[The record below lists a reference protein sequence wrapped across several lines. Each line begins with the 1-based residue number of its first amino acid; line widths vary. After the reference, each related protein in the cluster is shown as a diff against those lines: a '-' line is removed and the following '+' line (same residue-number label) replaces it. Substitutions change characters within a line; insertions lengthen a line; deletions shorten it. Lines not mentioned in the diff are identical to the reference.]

1 MEKDM
6 AEWQIDNGFRW
17 RSVEPFGAEI
27 DHDLSQP
34 LSGPVAE
41 RFVSLFREHHLI
53 IARRQVLSR
62 SAQENLLAL
71 LGPLMLN
78 RQNATGF
85 ITTDM
90 SHISATAEYPFHSDG
105 AYTEN
110 PFEALSLHAVD
121 VVDGASSTRF
131 VDVEQCY
138 QTLPPALRD
147 QLQAHD
153 AEMIKSTYDSVGVR
167 AFEIRDPPAIRRD
180 ERPAVRIHPHSNRPY
195 LAVNEMQTTRLLGM
209 AWEDSRALLA
219 DVFDHAYAP
228 QNIHEHV
235 WHQGDLVIWDNIAC
249 QHARG
254 SLEGAG
260 RRVLQRVMVGGEDC

>member
-1 MEKDM
+1 MVG
-6 AEWQIDNGFRW
+6 WRVDNGLRW
-17 RSVEPFGAEI
+17 RPVEPFGAQI
-27 DHDLSQP
+27 DHDLSEP
-34 LSGPVAE
+34 LSKPAAA

-53 IARRQVLSR
+53 IARGQALSR
-62 SAQENLLAL
+62 SAHEDLLAL

-85 ITTDM
+85 ITTEVP
-90 SHISATAEYPFHSDG
+90 HVSATAEYPFHSDG

-110 PFEALSLHAVD
+110 PFEALSLHAVA

-138 QTLPPALRD
+138 ETLPEMLRNK
-147 QLQAHD
+147 LQMHH
-153 AEMIKSTYDSVGVR
+153 AEMIKSTYESVGVR

-180 ERPAVRIHPHSNRPY
+180 ERPAVRIHPHSSRPY

-209 AWEDSRALLA
+209 DWEDSRAVLA

-228 QNIHEHV
+228 QNIREHV

>member
-1 MEKDM
+1 M
-6 AEWQIDNGFRW
+6 ADWQIDQGLRW
-17 RSVEPFGAEI
+17 RGLEPFGAEI

-34 LSGPVAE
+34 LSEPATE
-41 RFVSLFREHHLI
+41 RFISLFREHHLI
-53 IARRQVLSR
+53 IARGQTLSR
-62 SAQENLLAL
+62 PAHEDLLAL

-90 SHISATAEYPFHSDG
+90 PHVSATAAYPFHSDG
-105 AYTEN
+105 AYTDN

-131 VDVEQCY
+131 VDVERCY
-138 QTLPPALRD
+138 STLPDALRKM
-147 QLQAHD
+147 LQTHH

-167 AFEIRDPPAIRRD
+167 AFEVRDPPALRRD
-180 ERPAVRIHPHSNRPY
+180 ERPAVRVHPHSGRAY

-209 AWEDSRALLA
+209 DWEDSRAVLA
-219 DVFDHAYAP
+219 EVFDHAYAP
-228 QNIHEHV
+228 ASISEHV
-235 WHQGDLVIWDNIAC
+235 WHRGDLVIWDNIAC